1 MKEVGTFLSA
11 GKFAVA
17 GVSRNPKKFGHVV
30 FKTMHE
36 KGMDVLPVNPNDFS
50 FDGVTSY
57 KSVAELPDDVKALVI
72 VTQPTETLGV
82 AREAISKGIKN
93 IWIQPGAES
102 RKVLAELEKEEINLI
117 TRECILM
124 YCKPNGIHA
133 FHRFLRKITG
143 KLPE

>member
-1 MKEVGTFLSA
+1 MKEIGTFLDA

-17 GVSRNPKKFGHVV
+17 GVSRNPKKFGHIV
-30 FKTMHE
+30 FKTLLS
-36 KGMDVLPVNPNDFS
+36 KGMDVLPVNPNDFVY
-50 FDGVTSY
+50 DGITSY
-57 KSVAELPDDVKALVI
+57 KTVSDLPDDVKALI
-72 VTQPTETLGV
+72 IITQPAETLKV
-82 AREAISKGIKN
+82 AMEAISHGIKN

-102 RKVLAELEKEEINLI
+102 KKIVSELEKEDINLI

-143 KLPE
+143 KLPN